1 MKTIET
7 RLLHE
12 RDASREAGDLLC
24 KAVVASNPGTE
35 LAAAAFRYM
44 EAEACVD
51 AKFYAAMHLKMRFVR
66 DLFIFLSRRADI
78 S

>member
-1 MKTIET
+1 METMET

-12 RDASREAGDLLC
+12 RDASRDAGDLLA

-51 AKFYAAMHLKMRFVR
+51 AKFYALMHLKMRLIR
-66 DLFIFLSRRADI
+66 DLFIFLARRAAI
-78 S
+78 